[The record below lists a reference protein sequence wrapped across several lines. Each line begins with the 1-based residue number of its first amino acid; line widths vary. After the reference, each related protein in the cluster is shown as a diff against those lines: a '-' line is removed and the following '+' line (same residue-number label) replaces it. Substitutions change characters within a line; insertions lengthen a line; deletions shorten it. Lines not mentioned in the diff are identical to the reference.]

1 MGKIWQA
8 NQNKTKTTIKSNGY
22 IGPVL
27 GHVQK
32 CGNDKL
38 VNRIL
43 TLSSWWVDRRHLP
56 PLITALFTSNY
67 QYNEWVS
74 DCYLTW
80 SE

>member
-56 PLITALFTSNY
+56 PLGPRKLDCRLLVLCPSWLESLF
-67 QYNEWVS
+67 
-74 DCYLTW
+74 
-80 SE
+80 